1 MLDTII
7 NANGSPN
14 WICLFL
20 LMLISFLL
28 GWFLKGFG
36 NKKEVIS
43 STTDTNNNAAADTQ
57 ENVEDDVVIPSG
69 VRARKTM
76 ERQGIAVKRKT
87 LDFDSFGT
95 ANPEDKDDL
104 KQINGIGPFIEEK
117 LNSIGIYTFEQIS
130 RFNDHDIETVTAL
143 IEFFPGRIKRD
154 NWKGQAQKLLSEKK

>member
-1 MLDTII
+1 MFDTII
-7 NANGSPN
+7 NTNGSPN

-28 GWFLKGFG
+28 GWFLKGLG
-36 NKKEVIS
+36 HKKTTNIT
-43 STTDTNNNAAADTQ
+43 STNSPNESLTEANN
-57 ENVEDDVVIPSG
+57 EEEDDVVIPSG

-76 ERQGIAVKRKT
+76 ERQGVAVKRKT

-95 ANPEDKDDL
+95 ASPEDKDDL
-104 KQINGIGPFIEEK
+104 KRINGIGPFIEEK

-130 RFNDHDIETVTAL
+130 RFNDQDIETVTAL

-154 NWKGQAQKLLSEKK
+154 DWKGQAQKILSEKK

>member
-1 MLDTII
+1 MLDTIT

-14 WICLFL
+14 WICLLL

-36 NKKEVIS
+36 SKKETITTSPNPNNSDTDDQKDEGEDVI
-43 STTDTNNNAAADTQ
+43 
-57 ENVEDDVVIPSG
+57 IPSG

-76 ERQGIAVKRKT
+76 ERQGVAVKRKA

-104 KQINGIGPFIEEK
+104 KRINGIGPFIEEK

-130 RFNDHDIETVTAL
+130 RFNDQDIETVTAL

-154 NWKGQAQKLLSEKK
+154 DWKGQAQKILSEKE